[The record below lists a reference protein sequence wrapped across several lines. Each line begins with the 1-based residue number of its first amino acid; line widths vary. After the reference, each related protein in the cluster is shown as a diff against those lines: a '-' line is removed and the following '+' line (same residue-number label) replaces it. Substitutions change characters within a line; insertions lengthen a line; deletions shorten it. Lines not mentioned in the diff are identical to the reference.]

1 VATAVRHDLLG
12 CDGFR
17 VESERGL
24 IGWVEE
30 AWLGPSHDPAALA
43 IRTVDGRRGLLLA
56 SEVESVAAE
65 RELVHMDRHGRL
77 LELGVPQFETAAL
90 GGEPIVAA
98 SWHTTGL
105 TLEPPPPPGLLL
117 RALLRVRP
125 WRLSAPPRPLAERP
139 LWQSVAVFYTCV
151 ALIVGLLIGLDFLVA
166 RLAAGSPY

>member
-17 VESERGL
+17 VESEGGL
-24 IGWVEE
+24 IGWIEE

-56 SEVESVAAE
+56 TEVESVAPE
-65 RELVHMDRHGRL
+65 RELVYMDREGRL
-77 LELGVPQFETAAL
+77 LELGVPQFESAAL

-105 TLEPPPPPGLLL
+105 TLEPPPTPGPVQ

-139 LWQSVAVFYTCV
+139 LWQTLAVVYACLV
-151 ALIVGLLIGLDFLVA
+151 LIVGLLIGLDFLAA
-166 RLAAGSPY
+166 RLASGSPY